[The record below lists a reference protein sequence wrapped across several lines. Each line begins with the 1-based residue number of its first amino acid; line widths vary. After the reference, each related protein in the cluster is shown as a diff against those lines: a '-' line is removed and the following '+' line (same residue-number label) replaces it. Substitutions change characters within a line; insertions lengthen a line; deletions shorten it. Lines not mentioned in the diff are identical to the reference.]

1 MPVRSLGLWDLGSL
15 DRGRWGVRLFDD
27 LQTYLPRSLGG
38 IVDVIAEARIGDT
51 SKRAWIMP
59 NGSIEIAFF
68 LDGSRVDGFYMGS
81 DADSER
87 GSRNS
92 FSLLFGAQT
101 RPQVVMARETD
112 VVLVMMSPIAA
123 KLLFGIPASE
133 VHNRTIEPNMIQGD
147 LAMIEDELNTL
158 PSFRERAQFLEG
170 YLLRRLRAQSE
181 IPPFVSFTRH
191 GYHALRDADPFW
203 MSKTLIDKSGYSSV
217 HMNRLAKIWLG
228 TTLNRYEALFR
239 FRNALDRMQAP
250 DVNLAQVAAEC
261 GYHDQAHFTHS
272 FKEYSGLTPSAY
284 RAASKVGIDTLFFEE
299 LPASS
304 PLDRTG

>member
-1 MPVRSLGLWDLGSL
+1 M
-15 DRGRWGVRLFDD
+15 FDD
-27 LQTYLPRSLGG
+27 LQTYVPLSLGG
-38 IVDVIAEARIGDT
+38 IVDVIAEARISDT

-59 NGSIEIAFF
+59 NGTIEIAFF
-68 LDGSRVDGFYMGS
+68 LDGARVEGFYMGD
-81 DADSER
+81 DAASER

-101 RPQVVMARETD
+101 KPQVVIAPKVR
-112 VVLVMMSPIAA
+112 VVIVMMSPIAA
-123 KLLFGIPASE
+123 KMLFGIPAFE
-133 VHNRTIEPNMIQGD
+133 VHNRTIEPTMIQSD
-147 LAMIEDELNTL
+147 LGMIEDKLNSL
-158 PSFRERAQFLEG
+158 PSFSERAGFLES
-170 YLLRRLRAQSE
+170 YLLQRLRAQSE

-191 GYHALRDADPFW
+191 GQHVLRDADPFW
-203 MSKTLIDKSGYSSV
+203 MSKTLIDRSGYSSV

-228 TTLNRYEALFR
+228 TTLNRYESLFR
-239 FRNALDRMQAP
+239 FRDALDRMQAP

-272 FKEYSGLTPSAY
+272 FKEYSGLAPSEY

-304 PLDRTG
+304 PLDRAG

>member
-1 MPVRSLGLWDLGSL
+1 V
-15 DRGRWGVRLFDD
+15 FDE
-27 LQTYLPRSLGG
+27 LQAYVPRSLGG

-51 SKRAWIMP
+51 SQRAWIMP

-68 LDGSRVDGFYMGS
+68 LDGSKVDGFYMGS

-92 FSLLFGAQT
+92 FSLLFGAQSK
-101 RPQVVMARETD
+101 PQVVMARETN

-123 KLLFGIPASE
+123 KLLFGISASE
-133 VHNRTIEPNMIQGD
+133 VHNRTIEPTMIQGD

-158 PSFRERAQFLEG
+158 PSFRERARFLEG
-170 YLLRRLRAQSE
+170 YLLRRLRAQSD

-191 GYHALRDADPFW
+191 GQHVLRDADPFW
-203 MSKTLIDKSGYSSV
+203 MGKTLIDRSGYSSV

-228 TTLNRYEALFR
+228 TTLKRYEALFR
-239 FRNALDRMQAP
+239 FRDALGRMQAP
-250 DVNLAQVAAEC
+250 EVNLAQVAAES

-272 FKEYSGLTPSAY
+272 FKEFSGLTPSAY
-284 RAASKVGIDTLFFEE
+284 LAASKIGIDTLLFEE
-299 LPASS
+299 LPEKS
-304 PLDRTG
+304 PVDRAV